1 MAAAGQPKYEPGHPI
16 TRFCCG
22 EPMKL
27 IKAIP
32 RIATYPELQTYRCE
46 RCHNVET
53 IELKPERFSQGGRH
67 DNADQ

>member
-1 MAAAGQPKYEPGHPI
+1 MAAAEQTKYESEHAI
-16 TRFCCG
+16 ARFCCG

-32 RIATYPELQTYRCE
+32 RIGSYPELQTYRCE

-53 IELKPERFSQGGRH
+53 IEMKTERFQPRR
-67 DNADQ
+67 